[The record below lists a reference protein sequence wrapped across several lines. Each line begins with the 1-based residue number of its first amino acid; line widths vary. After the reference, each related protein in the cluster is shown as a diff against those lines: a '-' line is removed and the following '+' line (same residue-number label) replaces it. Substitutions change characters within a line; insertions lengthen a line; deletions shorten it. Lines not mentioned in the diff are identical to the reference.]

1 MAGER
6 SPMSEK
12 LRVLVVDDEALVADF
27 IADLV
32 EEAGHEVIGIAAT
45 GEKALEYLERSD
57 IDLAILDIRLKGRL
71 NGIDLAQ
78 ATRDRAIPHMFITG
92 SGDPSTREAAE
103 ATGPLAILQKPFS
116 QERLVSVLSQMAQ
129 RDHSLN

>member
-1 MAGER
+1 
-6 SPMSEK
+6 MSER
-12 LRVLVVDDEALVADF
+12 LRVLVVDDEALVADYV
-27 IADLV
+27 ADLV

-71 NGIDLAQ
+71 TGIDLAQ
-78 ATRDRAIPHMFITG
+78 TTRARAIPHLFITG

-103 ATGPLAILQKPFS
+103 ATKPLAILQKPFS
-116 QERLVSVLSQMAQ
+116 QERLVSLLGQMAQ
-129 RDHSLN
+129 RDRSLN

>member
-1 MAGER
+1 MTER
-6 SPMSEK
+6 
-12 LRVLVVDDEALVADF
+12 LRVLVVDDEALVADYV
-27 IADLV
+27 ADLV

-71 NGIDLAQ
+71 TGIDLAQ
-78 ATRDRAIPHMFITG
+78 TTRARAIPHLFITG

-103 ATGPLAILQKPFS
+103 ATKPLAILQKPFS
-116 QERLVSVLSQMAQ
+116 QERLVSLLGQMAQ
-129 RDHSLN
+129 RDRSLN